1 MELHA
6 LAGNLAP
13 RPSNHTADKA
23 SPPSVEQ
30 RAAQAATA
38 AAATAAAR
46 APEPAAP
53 PEPPPPTFEQ
63 LQQAVKNINIVLQ
76 ARSQDLE
83 FSVDSESERLI
94 VTVTD
99 KDTKEVI
106 RQMPSKEA
114 MEIAKALDHLQS
126 LLIRQT
132 A

>member
-1 MELHA
+1 MMELHA

-13 RPSNHTADKA
+13 RTPLPTVDKA
-23 SPPSVEQ
+23 APSDAPQ
-30 RAAQAATA
+30 RPTV
-38 AAATAAAR
+38 AAAR
-46 APEPAAP
+46 PAEPAAP
-53 PEPPPPTFEQ
+53 AEPSPPTADQ
-63 LQQAVKNINIVLQ
+63 LKLAVKNINTVLQ

-83 FSVDSESERLI
+83 FSVDSETERLI

-99 KDTKEVI
+99 KNTKEVI

-126 LLIRQT
+126 LLISQT

>member
-1 MELHA
+1 MDLQS

-13 RPSNHTADKA
+13 RTVLQPANKA
-23 SPPSVEQ
+23 PATPVEQ
-30 RAAQAATA
+30 RPAVAP
-38 AAATAAAR
+38 AAR
-46 APEPAAP
+46 AARPPEPAAP
-53 PEPPPPTFEQ
+53 PEPPAPTAEQ
-63 LQQAVKNINIVLQ
+63 LQQAVKNINTVLQ

>member
-1 MELHA
+1 MELQSF
-6 LAGNLAP
+6 AGNTLP
-13 RPSNHTADKA
+13 RPASTIADQAPPAKVAQRPAVAA
-23 SPPSVEQ
+23 SAAPAPP
-30 RAAQAATA
+30 
-38 AAATAAAR
+38 
-46 APEPAAP
+46 AP
-53 PEPPPPTFEQ
+53 PETPPPTAEQ
-63 LQQAVKNINIVLQ
+63 LQQAVKNINTVLQ

-83 FSVDSESERLI
+83 FSVDTESERLI

-99 KDTKEVI
+99 KDTREVI

>member
-1 MELHA
+1 MELKSIT
-6 LAGNLAP
+6 GSTAP
-13 RPSNHTADKA
+13 RTSPVSADKA
-23 SPPSVEQ
+23 VPPVAEQ
-30 RAAQAATA
+30 RAV
-38 AAATAAAR
+38 AAAR
-46 APEPAAP
+46 APEPATP
-53 PEPPPPTFEQ
+53 PEPPEPTAEQ
-63 LQQAVKNINIVLQ
+63 LSLAVKNINTVLQ
-76 ARSQDLE
+76 SRSQDLE
-83 FSVDSESERLI
+83 FSVDRDSERLI

>member
-1 MELHA
+1 MELHS
-6 LAGNLAP
+6 LTGNLAP
-13 RPSNHTADKA
+13 RATPAPHTADKA
-23 SPPSVEQ
+23 SPPAVEQ
-30 RAAQAATA
+30 RASVAAS
-38 AAATAAAR
+38 AATAAAR
-46 APEPAAP
+46 APEAAP

-63 LQQAVKNINIVLQ
+63 LQQAVKNINTALQ

-99 KDTKEVI
+99 KDTKEII

>member
-13 RPSNHTADKA
+13 RTVLKTADKA
-23 SPPSVEQ
+23 PSTPVEQ
-30 RAAQAATA
+30 RPAVAPASAPRAA
-38 AAATAAAR
+38 
-46 APEPAAP
+46 EPAAP
-53 PEPPPPTFEQ
+53 PEPPPPTAEQ
-63 LQQAVKNINIVLQ
+63 LQQAVKNINTVLQ

-126 LLIRQT
+126 LLISQT